1 MKVFPNDGFSL
12 GPIGTLI
19 SHLHT
24 CASLSFVCMCMYVCV
39 RARTGMLTLKP
50 IIHCVFDVE
59 ALRCFKTALRSSIM
73 GSSPPEKENT
83 LSCLAGRRSVTLE
96 I

>member
-24 CASLSFVCMCMYVCV
+24 CASLSLVCVHVYVCV
-39 RARTGMLTLKP
+39 RAGT
-50 IIHCVFDVE
+50 HWYAYVE
-59 ALRCFKTALRSSIM
+59 AHHSLC
-73 GSSPPEKENT
+73 
-83 LSCLAGRRSVTLE
+83 V
-96 I
+96 